1 MNLNRLIEVLK
12 ENRSFDIIDV
22 MTSDSD
28 LFFNLQNF
36 EKEEY
41 IDQINNEIEKNFKN
55 EEFENIIYNLLKLY
69 PLTNKILKKIL
80 NNQKLEEKRKYY
92 IFKKNEIEKK
102 IEEKDIDKKIK
113 NIKEQYS
120 EDYLNKKK
128 IELQQKK
135 ENFDK
140 RKKELNKL
148 EEEIEKLK
156 KEEMNA

>member
-41 IDQINNEIEKNFKN
+41 VDQINNEIEKSFEN

-80 NNQKLEEKRKYY
+80 NNQKLEEKRTVSA
-92 IFKKNEIEKK
+92 FL
-102 IEEKDIDKKIK
+102 
-113 NIKEQYS
+113 
-120 EDYLNKKK
+120 LNRSSDL
-128 IELQQKK
+128 ILY
-135 ENFDK
+135 F
-140 RKKELNKL
+140 
-148 EEEIEKLK
+148 
-156 KEEMNA
+156 